1 MAAGDHEGDGGSIGP
16 HLCETSGSGG
26 IGAHVVTEQA
36 LWLSGEEASHS
47 RGGIRH
53 VVQLIHIWTI
63 VIVQSNHGD
72 GTTCGRRTGA
82 ASDTSKELHREVG
95 KVVEVRVVG
104 AVGVV
109 ARTVV
114 VHPGHVSTVKSG
126 VGTECR
132 GQRCITIDKS
142 TDDSGLGG
150 LQQGTLTHGDVG
162 TCRRM
167 SANGGGSGGQKLLS
181 PHRRQYER

>member
-1 MAAGDHEGDGGSIGP
+1 VAAGDHEGGGGSIGP
-16 HLCETSGSGG
+16 HLRETSGGGG
-26 IGAHVVTEQA
+26 IGAHVVTELA

-63 VIVQSNHGD
+63 GIVQSNHGD
-72 GTTCGRRTGA
+72 GTTRGRRTGA
-82 ASDTSKELHREVG
+82 ASDTSKEFHREIG

-114 VHPGHVSTVKSG
+114 MHPGHVGTVKSG

-132 GQRCITIDKS
+132 RQRCITIDKR
-142 TDDSGLGG
+142 TDDSGRGG
-150 LQQGTLTHGDVG
+150 FQQGTLNHGDVG
-162 TCRRM
+162 THCRM
-167 SANGGGSGGQKLLS
+167 SANRGGGGG
-181 PHRRQYER
+181 